1 MTKQRRVVFARI
13 NRRNTTL
20 DMRPFAEDMRAL
32 AESRQTTFFM
42 PATPE
47 RPARNW
53 YAADMRLTLGDD
65 FMTGI
70 LGYSVVDQK
79 RYFDPDSWSWIK
91 GATEDSDAASQDTV
105 VPFAVD
111 LREHNRWVA
120 FATTQRIQPAGFRP
134 ALGQALSAAAQNL
147 DLLPADWECDPVV
160 SQQTVQ
166 EWIERHPQVKLLRR
180 TVKFSNPGRDL
191 DEVRTKMRAMR
202 AKRAT
207 EEYAAYNSQVL
218 DVQAE
223 AFRDKLQGLETG
235 DARVQ
240 MESREAQGVDAKF
253 DSDTKTDETRIDDY
267 GRDLER
273 GMDLVLQALVAYAR
287 TRPPR
292 PAA

>member
-13 NRRNTTL
+13 NRRNNTL
-20 DMRPFAEDMRAL
+20 GMRPFAVDMRAL
-32 AESRQTTFFM
+32 AESRQTTFVV

-47 RPARNW
+47 RPARAW
-53 YAADMRLTLGDD
+53 YAADMRLAMGDD

-79 RYFDPDSWSWIK
+79 RYFDLGSWSWIK

-120 FATTQRIQPAGFRP
+120 FATTQRIQPASFRP
-134 ALGQALSAAAQNL
+134 ALGEVLSAAAQNL
-147 DLLPADWECDPVV
+147 GLLPADWECDPVV
-160 SQQTVQ
+160 SQHTVQ
-166 EWIERHPQVKLLRR
+166 EWIEQHPNVKLLRR
-180 TVKFSNPGRDL
+180 IVKFSNPGRDL
-191 DEVRTKMRAMR
+191 DEVRAKMREMKAR
-202 AKRAT
+202 RAT
-207 EEYAAYNSQVL
+207 EEYAAYHSQIL
-218 DVQAE
+218 DVE
-223 AFRDKLQGLETG
+223 ADAFWGKLQGLETG

-267 GRDLER
+267 GKDLER
-273 GMDLVLQALVAYAR
+273 GMDLVLQALVVYAG
-287 TRPPR
+287 TRPQGR
-292 PAA
+292 AT